1 MFFLGRATQLVLD
14 CFHVFLVMFT
24 AGVPNIRWC
33 GVEGDYNVLVL
44 DLLGPSLEDLFNFCS
59 GKFSLK
65 TALMLAD
72 QMVST
77 CTFFIL
83 LMMGITNQLSLIIV
97 LVVYCGIQSNKIE
110 KTQV

>member
-1 MFFLGRATQLVLD
+1 
-14 CFHVFLVMFT
+14 MFT

-77 CTFFIL
+77 
-83 LMMGITNQLSLIIV
+83 
-97 LVVYCGIQSNKIE
+97 
-110 KTQV
+110 

>member
-59 GKFSLK
+59 GKFSL
-65 TALMLAD
+65 
-72 QMVST
+72 SS
-77 CTFFIL
+77 FFGRSSFSGGL
-83 LMMGITNQLSLIIV
+83 QFHLVLLSL
-97 LVVYCGIQSNKIE
+97 LD
-110 KTQV
+110 